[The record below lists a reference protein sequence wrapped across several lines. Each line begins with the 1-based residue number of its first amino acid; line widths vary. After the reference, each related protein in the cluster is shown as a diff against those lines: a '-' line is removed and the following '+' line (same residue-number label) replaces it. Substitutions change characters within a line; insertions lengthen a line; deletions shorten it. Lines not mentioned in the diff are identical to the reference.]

1 MKITNEKLRQ
11 IIKEELE
18 LAITEMDSNDV
29 DNLRPELRDEFRELP
44 DAGGSMGPGATARDE
59 LIEIAGSMDSPE
71 DLQRLAQT
79 VQSEAAKRALEAI
92 LPKIEQS

>member
-1 MKITNEKLRQ
+1 MKISKERLKQ

-18 LAITEMDSNDV
+18 ATITEMDSNDI

-44 DAGGSMGPGATARDE
+44 DAGGSILGSPGATARDE
-59 LIEIAGSMDSPE
+59 LIEIADSMDSPE

-92 LPKIEQS
+92 LGL

>member
-1 MKITNEKLRQ
+1 MKITNEQLKQ
-11 IIKEELE
+11 IIKEEFE
-18 LAITEMDSNDV
+18 AAITEMDSNEV

-44 DAGGSMGPGATARDE
+44 DAGGTMGPGAATREE
-59 LIEIAGSMDSPE
+59 LIQIADSIDSPE

-92 LPKIEQS
+92 LGL

>member
-1 MKITNEKLRQ
+1 MKISKERLKQ

-18 LAITEMDSNDV
+18 ATITEMDSNDI

-44 DAGGSMGPGATARDE
+44 DAGGSIAGSPGAAARDE
-59 LIEIAGSMDSPE
+59 LIQIADSMDSPE

-79 VQSEAAKRALEAI
+79 VDSEAAKRALEAI
-92 LPKIEQS
+92 LGLK

>member
-1 MKITNEKLRQ
+1 MKITNQQLRQ

-18 LAITEMDSNDV
+18 ATITEMDSNDI

-44 DAGGSMGPGATARDE
+44 DAGGSIAGSPGAAARAE
-59 LIEIAGSMDSPE
+59 LIEIADSMDSPE

-92 LPKIEQS
+92 LGL

>member
-1 MKITNEKLRQ
+1 MKITNQQLRQ
-11 IIKEELE
+11 MIKEELE
-18 LAITEMDSNDV
+18 YAITEMDSNEV

-44 DAGGSMGPGATARDE
+44 DAGGSILGSPGAAARDE
-59 LIEIAGSMDSPE
+59 LIEIADSMDSPE

-92 LPKIEQS
+92 LGL

>member
-1 MKITNEKLRQ
+1 MKITNQQLRQ

-18 LAITEMDSNDV
+18 ATITEMDSNDI

-44 DAGGSMGPGATARDE
+44 DAGGSIAGSPGASARDE

-92 LPKIEQS
+92 LGL